1 MVSQFF
7 MEYALGLSL
16 TATFTFLA
24 IWINDTFAFGGEL
37 REEDELAPARH

>member
-1 MVSQFF
+1 

-24 IWINDTFAFGGEL
+24 IWINDTFSLGGDL
-37 REEDELAPARH
+37 KEEDEPSARIGHS

>member
-1 MVSQFF
+1 

-24 IWINDTFAFGGEL
+24 IWINDTFSVGGKL
-37 REEDELAPARH
+37 HEDDERGQ